1 MSLYFLGKN
10 HSCINLVYGITQ
22 NEVGNGMNI
31 QTKSTL
37 AVVMAMAFS
46 SSALASN
53 LLMDARGAGM
63 GNTGVSTA
71 DYLLAPYYN
80 PALTAV
86 YRKNDSFG
94 ILLPSIGLRAEDKDE
109 SLKTIDDLQ
118 DSIEQFE
125 RAGVGAATQENVDQL
140 NRYLDQLADDKP
152 LAVTAGIG
160 IAVALPL
167 DAVSLNFFTRGYAEV
182 IAKANVAAKSGN
194 SVNEVKTR
202 YESSD
207 VDLTAFGYT
216 EVGLAVGKQVVLG
229 GQTVALGVTP
239 KVQQLRTYQDNASVK
254 SFDLDDYDK
263 SEVKDNAFNLDMG
276 AVWLIDQYRVGIV
289 AKDLFAKDI
298 QTQNR
303 NNTYK
308 LDTQIA
314 VSGSYVSDFFI
325 AAVDLDLTKQR
336 RFNGD
341 NDDTQFMRFGV
352 EGNAWGWAQLRA
364 GYEVDLQNSLDNSV
378 SVGLGVS
385 PWDVVSLD
393 LAGSYAGDNQ
403 FGLSANLAFT
413 F

>member
-1 MSLYFLGKN
+1 
-10 HSCINLVYGITQ
+10 
-22 NEVGNGMNI
+22 MNI

-46 SSALASN
+46 SSAFASN

-194 SVNEVKTR
+194 SANEVKTR

-364 GYEVDLQNSLDNSV
+364 GYEIDLQNSLDNSV

-385 PWDVVSLD
+385 PWDVVSFD

>member
-1 MSLYFLGKN
+1 
-10 HSCINLVYGITQ
+10 
-22 NEVGNGMNI
+22 MNI

-63 GNTGVSTA
+63 GNTGLSTA

-194 SVNEVKTR
+194 SANEVKIR

-229 GQTVALGVTP
+229 GQTIALGVTP

>member
-1 MSLYFLGKN
+1 
-10 HSCINLVYGITQ
+10 
-22 NEVGNGMNI
+22 MNI

-194 SVNEVKTR
+194 SANEVKTR

-229 GQTVALGVTP
+229 GQTIALGVTP

-325 AAVDLDLTKQR
+325 AAVDLELTKQR

>member
-1 MSLYFLGKN
+1 
-10 HSCINLVYGITQ
+10 
-22 NEVGNGMNI
+22 MNI

-46 SSALASN
+46 SSAFASN

-194 SVNEVKTR
+194 SANQVKTR

-385 PWDVVSLD
+385 PWDVVSFD

>member
-1 MSLYFLGKN
+1 
-10 HSCINLVYGITQ
+10 
-22 NEVGNGMNI
+22 MNI

-46 SSALASN
+46 SSAFASN

-194 SVNEVKTR
+194 SANEVKTR

-325 AAVDLDLTKQR
+325 TAVDLDLTKQR

>member
-1 MSLYFLGKN
+1 
-10 HSCINLVYGITQ
+10 
-22 NEVGNGMNI
+22 MNI

-46 SSALASN
+46 SSAFASN
-53 LLMDARGAGM
+53 LLMDARGVGM

-194 SVNEVKTR
+194 SANEVKTR

-263 SEVKDNAFNLDMG
+263 SEVKDNSFNLDMG

-364 GYEVDLQNSLDNSV
+364 YYEVDLQNSLDNSV

>member
-1 MSLYFLGKN
+1 
-10 HSCINLVYGITQ
+10 
-22 NEVGNGMNI
+22 MNI

-46 SSALASN
+46 SSAFASN

-63 GNTGVSTA
+63 GHTGVSTA

-194 SVNEVKTR
+194 SANEVKTR

-352 EGNAWGWAQLRA
+352 EGNVWGWAQLRA

-385 PWDVVSLD
+385 PWDVVSFD

>member
-1 MSLYFLGKN
+1 
-10 HSCINLVYGITQ
+10 
-22 NEVGNGMNI
+22 MNI
-31 QTKSTL
+31 QIKSSL
-37 AVVMAMAFS
+37 AVVISMAFS

-194 SVNEVKTR
+194 SANEVKTR

>member
-1 MSLYFLGKN
+1 
-10 HSCINLVYGITQ
+10 
-22 NEVGNGMNI
+22 MNI

-53 LLMDARGAGM
+53 LLMDARGASM

-194 SVNEVKTR
+194 SANEVKTR

>member
-1 MSLYFLGKN
+1 
-10 HSCINLVYGITQ
+10 
-22 NEVGNGMNI
+22 MNI

-46 SSALASN
+46 SSAFASN

-194 SVNEVKTR
+194 SANEVKTR

-298 QTQNR
+298 QTKNR

>member
-1 MSLYFLGKN
+1 
-10 HSCINLVYGITQ
+10 
-22 NEVGNGMNI
+22 MNI

-167 DAVSLNFFTRGYAEV
+167 DAVFLNFFTRGYAEV

-194 SVNEVKTR
+194 SANEVKTR

-352 EGNAWGWAQLRA
+352 EGNVWGWAQLRA

-385 PWDVVSLD
+385 SWDVVSFD

>member
-1 MSLYFLGKN
+1 
-10 HSCINLVYGITQ
+10 
-22 NEVGNGMNI
+22 MNI
-31 QTKSTL
+31 QIKSSL
-37 AVVMAMAFS
+37 AVVISMAFS

-194 SVNEVKTR
+194 SANEVKTR

-341 NDDTQFMRFGV
+341 NDDTQFMRFGI

-364 GYEVDLQNSLDNSV
+364 GYEIDLQNSLDNSV

-393 LAGSYAGDNQ
+393 FAGSYAGDNQ

>member
-1 MSLYFLGKN
+1 
-10 HSCINLVYGITQ
+10 
-22 NEVGNGMNI
+22 MNI

-46 SSALASN
+46 SSAFASN

-167 DAVSLNFFTRGYAEV
+167 DSVSLNFFTRGYAEV

-194 SVNEVKTR
+194 SANEVKTR

-229 GQTVALGVTP
+229 GQTIALGVTP

-303 NNTYK
+303 NNNYK

>member
-1 MSLYFLGKN
+1 
-10 HSCINLVYGITQ
+10 
-22 NEVGNGMNI
+22 MNI

-46 SSALASN
+46 SSAFASN

-167 DAVSLNFFTRGYAEV
+167 DTVSLNFFTRGYAEV

-194 SVNEVKTR
+194 SANEVKTR

-229 GQTVALGVTP
+229 GQTVALGLTP

>member
-1 MSLYFLGKN
+1 
-10 HSCINLVYGITQ
+10 
-22 NEVGNGMNI
+22 MNI

-46 SSALASN
+46 SSAFASN

-194 SVNEVKTR
+194 SANEVKTR

-263 SEVKDNAFNLDMG
+263 SEVKDNSFNLDMG

-364 GYEVDLQNSLDNSV
+364 SYEVDLQNSLDNSV

-393 LAGSYAGDNQ
+393 LAGSYASDNQ

>member
-1 MSLYFLGKN
+1 
-10 HSCINLVYGITQ
+10 
-22 NEVGNGMNI
+22 MNI

-46 SSALASN
+46 SSAFASN

-194 SVNEVKTR
+194 SANEVKTR

-216 EVGLAVGKQVVLG
+216 EVGLAVGKLVVLG

>member
-1 MSLYFLGKN
+1 
-10 HSCINLVYGITQ
+10 
-22 NEVGNGMNI
+22 MNI

-37 AVVMAMAFS
+37 AVVMAIAFS

-167 DAVSLNFFTRGYAEV
+167 DAVSLNFFSRGYAEV
-182 IAKANVAAKSGN
+182 IAKANVAEKSGN
-194 SVNEVKTR
+194 SANEVKTR

-352 EGNAWGWAQLRA
+352 EANAWGWAQLRA

>member
-1 MSLYFLGKN
+1 
-10 HSCINLVYGITQ
+10 
-22 NEVGNGMNI
+22 MNI
-31 QTKSTL
+31 QKKSTL
-37 AVVMAMAFS
+37 AVVMVMAFS
-46 SSALASN
+46 SSAFASN

-125 RAGVGAATQENVDQL
+125 RAGAGAATQENVDQL

-194 SVNEVKTR
+194 SANEVKTR

>member
-1 MSLYFLGKN
+1 
-10 HSCINLVYGITQ
+10 
-22 NEVGNGMNI
+22 MNI

-46 SSALASN
+46 SSAFASN

-194 SVNEVKTR
+194 SANEVKTR

-364 GYEVDLQNSLDNSV
+364 GYEVDLRNSLDNSV

>member
-1 MSLYFLGKN
+1 
-10 HSCINLVYGITQ
+10 
-22 NEVGNGMNI
+22 MNI
-31 QTKSTL
+31 QIKSTL
-37 AVVMAMAFS
+37 AVVMSIAFS

-167 DAVSLNFFTRGYAEV
+167 DAVSLNFFSRGYAEV

-194 SVNEVKTR
+194 SANDVKTR

-254 SFDLDDYDK
+254 SFELDDYDK

-378 SVGLGVS
+378 SVGLGIS
-385 PWDVVSLD
+385 PWDIVSFD

>member
-1 MSLYFLGKN
+1 
-10 HSCINLVYGITQ
+10 
-22 NEVGNGMNI
+22 MNI

-46 SSALASN
+46 SSAFASN

-140 NRYLDQLADDKP
+140 NRYLEQLADDKP

-167 DAVSLNFFTRGYAEV
+167 DSVSLNFFTRGYAEV

-194 SVNEVKTR
+194 SANEVKTR

-229 GQTVALGVTP
+229 GQTIALGVTP

>member
-1 MSLYFLGKN
+1 
-10 HSCINLVYGITQ
+10 
-22 NEVGNGMNI
+22 MNI

-46 SSALASN
+46 SSAFASN

-194 SVNEVKTR
+194 SANEVKTR

-352 EGNAWGWAQLRA
+352 EGNVWGWAQLRA

-385 PWDVVSLD
+385 SWDVVSFD

>member
-1 MSLYFLGKN
+1 
-10 HSCINLVYGITQ
+10 
-22 NEVGNGMNI
+22 MNI

-46 SSALASN
+46 SSAFASN

-194 SVNEVKTR
+194 SANEVKTR

-352 EGNAWGWAQLRA
+352 EGNVWGWAQLRA

-385 PWDVVSLD
+385 PWDVVSFE

>member
-1 MSLYFLGKN
+1 
-10 HSCINLVYGITQ
+10 
-22 NEVGNGMNI
+22 MNI

-109 SLKTIDDLQ
+109 SLQTIDDLQ

-194 SVNEVKTR
+194 SANEVKTR

-263 SEVKDNAFNLDMG
+263 SEVKENAFNLDMG

-352 EGNAWGWAQLRA
+352 EGNVWGWAQLRA

-385 PWDVVSLD
+385 PWDVVSFD

>member
-1 MSLYFLGKN
+1 
-10 HSCINLVYGITQ
+10 
-22 NEVGNGMNI
+22 MNI

-37 AVVMAMAFS
+37 AVVMAIAFS

-167 DAVSLNFFTRGYAEV
+167 DAVSLNFFSRGYAEV
-182 IAKANVAAKSGN
+182 IAKANVAEKSGN
-194 SVNEVKTR
+194 SANEVKTR

-341 NDDTQFMRFGV
+341 NDDTQFMRFGL
-352 EGNAWGWAQLRA
+352 EGNVWGWAQLRA

-385 PWDVVSLD
+385 PWDVVSFD

>member
-1 MSLYFLGKN
+1 
-10 HSCINLVYGITQ
+10 
-22 NEVGNGMNI
+22 MNI

-46 SSALASN
+46 SSAFASN

-86 YRKNDSFG
+86 YRKNDPFG

-167 DAVSLNFFTRGYAEV
+167 DSVSLNFFTRGYAEV

-194 SVNEVKTR
+194 SANEVKTR

-254 SFDLDDYDK
+254 YFDLDDYDK

>member
-1 MSLYFLGKN
+1 
-10 HSCINLVYGITQ
+10 
-22 NEVGNGMNI
+22 MNI
-31 QTKSTL
+31 QIKSTL
-37 AVVMAMAFS
+37 AVVMSIAFS

-125 RAGVGAATQENVDQL
+125 RAGAGAATQENVDQL

-167 DAVSLNFFTRGYAEV
+167 DAVSLNFFSRGYAEV

-194 SVNEVKTR
+194 SANDVKTR

-254 SFDLDDYDK
+254 SFELDDYDK

-341 NDDTQFMRFGV
+341 NDDTQFMRLGV

-378 SVGLGVS
+378 SVGLGIS
-385 PWDVVSLD
+385 PWDIVSFD
-393 LAGSYAGDNQ
+393 LAGSYAGNNQ

>member
-1 MSLYFLGKN
+1 
-10 HSCINLVYGITQ
+10 
-22 NEVGNGMNI
+22 MNI

-46 SSALASN
+46 SSAFASN

-80 PALTAV
+80 PALAAV

-194 SVNEVKTR
+194 SANEVKTR

>member
-1 MSLYFLGKN
+1 
-10 HSCINLVYGITQ
+10 
-22 NEVGNGMNI
+22 MNI

-182 IAKANVAAKSGN
+182 ITKANVAAKSGN
-194 SVNEVKTR
+194 SANEVKTR

-352 EGNAWGWAQLRA
+352 EGNVWGWAQLRA

-385 PWDVVSLD
+385 PWDVVSFD

>member
-1 MSLYFLGKN
+1 
-10 HSCINLVYGITQ
+10 
-22 NEVGNGMNI
+22 MNI

-194 SVNEVKTR
+194 SANEVKTR

-216 EVGLAVGKQVVLG
+216 EVGLAVGKQMVLG

-352 EGNAWGWAQLRA
+352 EGNVWGWAQLRA

-385 PWDVVSLD
+385 PWDVVSFD

>member
-1 MSLYFLGKN
+1 
-10 HSCINLVYGITQ
+10 
-22 NEVGNGMNI
+22 MNI

-46 SSALASN
+46 SSAFASN

-194 SVNEVKTR
+194 SADEVKTR

>member
-1 MSLYFLGKN
+1 
-10 HSCINLVYGITQ
+10 
-22 NEVGNGMNI
+22 MNI

-37 AVVMAMAFS
+37 AVVMAIAFS

-140 NRYLDQLADDKP
+140 NRYLNQLADDKP

-194 SVNEVKTR
+194 SANEVKTR

-341 NDDTQFMRFGV
+341 NDDTQFMRFGL
-352 EGNAWGWAQLRA
+352 EGNVWGWAQLRA

-385 PWDVVSLD
+385 PWDVVSFD

>member
-1 MSLYFLGKN
+1 
-10 HSCINLVYGITQ
+10 
-22 NEVGNGMNI
+22 MNI

-46 SSALASN
+46 SSAFASN

-194 SVNEVKTR
+194 SANEVKTR

-263 SEVKDNAFNLDMG
+263 SEVKDNAS
-276 AVWLIDQYRVGIV
+276 
-289 AKDLFAKDI
+289 
-298 QTQNR
+298 T
-303 NNTYK
+303 
-308 LDTQIA
+308 
-314 VSGSYVSDFFI
+314 
-325 AAVDLDLTKQR
+325 
-336 RFNGD
+336 
-341 NDDTQFMRFGV
+341 
-352 EGNAWGWAQLRA
+352 
-364 GYEVDLQNSLDNSV
+364 
-378 SVGLGVS
+378 
-385 PWDVVSLD
+385 
-393 LAGSYAGDNQ
+393 
-403 FGLSANLAFT
+403 
-413 F
+413 

>member
-1 MSLYFLGKN
+1 
-10 HSCINLVYGITQ
+10 
-22 NEVGNGMNI
+22 MNI

-37 AVVMAMAFS
+37 AVVMAIAFS

-140 NRYLDQLADDKP
+140 NRYLDQLTDDKP

-182 IAKANVAAKSGN
+182 IAKANVAEKSGN
-194 SVNEVKTR
+194 SANEVKTR

-352 EGNAWGWAQLRA
+352 EGNVWGWAQLRA

-385 PWDVVSLD
+385 PWDVVSFD

>member
-1 MSLYFLGKN
+1 
-10 HSCINLVYGITQ
+10 
-22 NEVGNGMNI
+22 MNI

-37 AVVMAMAFS
+37 AVVMAIAFS

-194 SVNEVKTR
+194 SANEVKTR

>member
-1 MSLYFLGKN
+1 
-10 HSCINLVYGITQ
+10 
-22 NEVGNGMNI
+22 MNI

-46 SSALASN
+46 SSAFASN

-194 SVNEVKTR
+194 SANEVKTR

-364 GYEVDLQNSLDNSV
+364 GYEMDLQNSLDNSV

>member
-1 MSLYFLGKN
+1 
-10 HSCINLVYGITQ
+10 
-22 NEVGNGMNI
+22 MNI

-46 SSALASN
+46 SSAFASN

-194 SVNEVKTR
+194 SANEVKTR

-325 AAVDLDLTKQR
+325 AAVDLELTKQR

>member
-1 MSLYFLGKN
+1 
-10 HSCINLVYGITQ
+10 
-22 NEVGNGMNI
+22 MNI

-46 SSALASN
+46 SSAFASN

-167 DAVSLNFFTRGYAEV
+167 DSVSLNFFTRGYAEV

-194 SVNEVKTR
+194 SANEVKTR

-229 GQTVALGVTP
+229 GQTIALGVTP

-314 VSGSYVSDFFI
+314 VSGSYMSDFFI

-385 PWDVVSLD
+385 PWNVVSLD